1 MKSVCTRALVRNSD
15 HKERKSCRTM
25 YIHNQGCVISNDKT
39 SDYLLFTGRSKLTW
53 NLSRWPEPIRTR
65 HRRGTK
71 TKLKI
76 LQKTSH
82 SQIKSQN
89 HGKFAAFSQDFIIF
103 CIYDAHSTFSKSIS
117 AIHLHRKMNIF
128 YQNLNVSN
136 IM

>member
-1 MKSVCTRALVRNSD
+1 M
-15 HKERKSCRTM
+15 
-25 YIHNQGCVISNDKT
+25 
-39 SDYLLFTGRSKLTW
+39 LFTGHSKLTW

-89 HGKFAAFSQDFIIF
+89 HGKFAAFSRDFIIF
-103 CIYDAHSTFSKSIS
+103 CIYDAHSTFLKSFS
-117 AIHLHRKMNIF
+117 LIHFRRKQNIF
-128 YQNLNVSN
+128 NQNLDVSN
-136 IM
+136 IMWHFINFVKIRLNFGIKPSFEGFRELKPFTFHWLLVIDV

>member
-1 MKSVCTRALVRNSD
+1 
-15 HKERKSCRTM
+15 M
-25 YIHNQGCVISNDKT
+25 YYVSQIISPVELHNQGCVISNDKF

-89 HGKFAAFSQDFIIF
+89 HGKFAAFSRDFIIF
-103 CIYDAHSTFSKSIS
+103 
-117 AIHLHRKMNIF
+117 
-128 YQNLNVSN
+128 
-136 IM
+136 